1 MIDARGRGAAADVC
15 LCDCR
20 CPRFNP
26 STARRVHARFVCC
39 SAWAD
44 GCLIASMSSV
54 AHFHEHEHRLQPS
67 YDVDLERSAADTR
80 HATMLAQSC
89 DGVSEL
95 TRRFRTRNAF
105 VYHHY
110 HTTITTIPPSPLS
123 HQVRIAADYVR
134 CGSGGGGAARDGGGE
149 DAFLERITMEIPWGE
164 SFCCG

>member
-1 MIDARGRGAAADVC
+1 MTDARGRGAAADVC

-20 CPRFNP
+20 CTRFNS
-26 STARRVHARFVCC
+26 STARRVHACFVCC

-54 AHFHEHEHRLQPS
+54 AHFHQHERELQPS

-89 DGVSEL
+89 DGV
-95 TRRFRTRNAF
+95 RRRAAAAAALNPLRTRLSSPPS
-105 VYHHY
+105 
-110 HTTITTIPPSPLS
+110 PPSPLS
-123 HQVRIAADYVR
+123 SQVRIAADYVR
-134 CGSGGGGAARDGGGE
+134 CGGGGAARDGGSE

-164 SFCCG
+164 SFCCC